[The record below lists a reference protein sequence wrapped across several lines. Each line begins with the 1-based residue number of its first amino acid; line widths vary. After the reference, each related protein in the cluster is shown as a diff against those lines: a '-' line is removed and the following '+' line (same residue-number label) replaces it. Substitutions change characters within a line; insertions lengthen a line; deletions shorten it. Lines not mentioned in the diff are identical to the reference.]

1 MQSYVVYSLPEL
13 YSILLSV
20 YINHKTLLTLSSH
33 HDLCYSGRVML
44 MRHVYHSA
52 FFFFFF
58 FFFFL
63 VIALKINERIEL
75 I

>member
-1 MQSYVVYSLPEL
+1 MQSYVVYSLPDL

-33 HDLCYSGRVML
+33 HDLCYCGRV

-58 FFFFL
+58 FLF
-63 VIALKINERIEL
+63 IALKINERIEL